1 MSSCMAGFR
10 RLCDHFCCVVGRMSQ
25 NSAED
30 AKFKRLRRLWV
41 VVPVGQQGGKGRVH
55 STHAHE

>member
-1 MSSCMAGFR
+1 MAGFR